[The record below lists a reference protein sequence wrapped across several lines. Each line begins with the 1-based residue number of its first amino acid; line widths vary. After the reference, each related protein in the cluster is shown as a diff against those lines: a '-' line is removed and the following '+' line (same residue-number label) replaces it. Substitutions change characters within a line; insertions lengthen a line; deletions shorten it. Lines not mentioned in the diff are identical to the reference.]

1 MASKKYR
8 ASNLWRNT
16 RHKRTDS
23 RRRPCEGNDPLAE
36 ANDGEL
42 EKDGAV
48 GGVEEED
55 LVELLALVLP
65 PPEVEHAQLRPVA
78 GCGRREPHLDR
89 PVEQLPAETTG
100 RERGE
105 ATTRPELI

>member
-1 MASKKYR
+1 
-8 ASNLWRNT
+8 
-16 RHKRTDS
+16 
-23 RRRPCEGNDPLAE
+23 
-36 ANDGEL
+36 
-42 EKDGAV
+42 
-48 GGVEEED
+48 
-55 LVELLALVLP
+55 VLP